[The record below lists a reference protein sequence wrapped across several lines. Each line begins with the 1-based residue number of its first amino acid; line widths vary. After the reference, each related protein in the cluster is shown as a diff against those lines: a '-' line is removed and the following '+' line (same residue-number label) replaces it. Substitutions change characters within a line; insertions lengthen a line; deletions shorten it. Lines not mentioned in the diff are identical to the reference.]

1 MRYNFVL
8 PEDYDETNRK
18 LHQRVKDGETLSKE
32 ESYYFCHCIRFENL
46 LLHPFCLDQYF
57 TRVFIGR
64 NESIPKELLQLYPL
78 RQKDHIYYIG
88 LVNEWERTINKTN
101 HSDQLLQIAATE
113 TREELRNLRKRF
125 SIFLRT
131 FSSRDY
137 QVKKFKLL
145 EWSKYRYIIIKEVFE
160 LSIKSDHYKLYL
172 NGQEIIFNYYSL
184 VHILTRHFGHV
195 MKPYETDKSHF
206 TKDIHHEEVH
216 LRLEQIFK
224 QIDNSNIY
232 KDNSMEEVNI
242 RLNGTLYKIFTD
254 YEQNG
259 SAKFLRLNSFFPIE
273 NKQML
278 ERLSKQFEEKI
289 IDVNLSVFVKIGS

>member
-1 MRYNFVL
+1 MRHKIVL

-18 LHQRVKDGETLSKE
+18 LHERVKNGETLSRE
-32 ESYYFCHCIRFENL
+32 EAYYFCQCIRFDNL
-46 LLHPFCLDQYF
+46 LLHPFCLDEYF

-64 NESIPKELLQLYPL
+64 SQNIPKELLQLYPL
-78 RQKDHIYYIG
+78 TQKDHIYYMG
-88 LVNEWERTINKTN
+88 LVREWERTMNKTN
-101 HSDQLLQIAATE
+101 HSDQLLQIVASE
-113 TREELRNLRKRF
+113 TREELRNLRKKF

-131 FSSRDY
+131 FSSHDY
-137 QVKKFKLL
+137 QIRKFKLL
-145 EWSKYRYIIIKEVFE
+145 EWSKYRYIMIKDVFE

-216 LRLEQIFK
+216 LYLEKIFK

-232 KDNSMEEVNI
+232 KGNSVEEVNV

-259 SAKFLRLNSFFPIE
+259 STKFLRLNSFSPSII
-273 NKQML
+273 N
-278 ERLSKQFEEKI
+278 RCSKDLKRS
-289 IDVNLSVFVKIGS
+289 LKKR